1 VKVTPNKWVCPRC
14 KGNDAYWAKEQTR
27 QVGDLIDSANSTVN
41 SAFKRGIETD
51 SALCRGCGERMNFVK
66 ESKVAEVEEKK
77 RNKNFEIKL
86 FLWIG
91 IPLFIILLYFA
102 ITIDLSLIE
111 SL

>member
-1 VKVTPNKWVCPRC
+1 
-14 KGNDAYWAKEQTR
+14 
-27 QVGDLIDSANSTVN
+27 
-41 SAFKRGIETD
+41 
-51 SALCRGCGERMNFVK
+51 MNFVK